1 MIFNSTLRIPCGA
14 AKDFLVI
21 PNVKVAWKATDVRD
35 TQDHHRLR
43 QTVRA
48 DPAPHAVLVTGM
60 PRFGVRVRTP
70 PLGMTILW
78 LAPVRLAQRAARRG

>member
-35 TQDHHRLR
+35 TWDRHRL
-43 QTVRA
+43 
-48 DPAPHAVLVTGM
+48 
-60 PRFGVRVRTP
+60 
-70 PLGMTILW
+70 
-78 LAPVRLAQRAARRG
+78 